1 MIIIKLQQPTIMLG
15 TWDLLPEP
23 IKFELT
29 GFNSCRN
36 KRSQKLGGGA
46 SCHTRFPVSRYL
58 CNRGSPWFQDTVA
71 QGPNIA
77 NSHSAI
83 I

>member
-36 KRSQKLGGGA
+36 KRSQKWGVL
-46 SCHTRFPVSRYL
+46 PY
-58 CNRGSPWFQDTVA
+58 
-71 QGPNIA
+71 
-77 NSHSAI
+77 
-83 I
+83 